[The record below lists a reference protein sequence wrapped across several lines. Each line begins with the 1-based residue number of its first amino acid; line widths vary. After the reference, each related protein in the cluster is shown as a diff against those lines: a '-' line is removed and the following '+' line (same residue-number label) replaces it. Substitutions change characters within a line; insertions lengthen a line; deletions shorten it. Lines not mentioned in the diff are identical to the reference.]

1 MSTERTSSCPRGLPS
16 REWLGGGRPAGTAKG
31 PDTANSSDRGRTVTS
46 RALAILDAFTPGRP
60 ELTLAQICRLTGLR
74 HATAHRLVGELT
86 AWGALERLPGG
97 TYVIGLRL
105 WELGTLNPRG
115 LPLRVRAMPV
125 MEDLHAA
132 TRQHVQLAVL
142 DGTEALV
149 VERIS
154 ATGAVPVVS
163 NVGGRLPLHASAVG
177 QVLLAHAGEE
187 QFTAVVGGGLA
198 PLTARTITDPTA
210 LRLTLAECRRT
221 GVAVV
226 HEEMSPD
233 AHSVA
238 VPVSDSKGRVV
249 AALSVVCA
257 DARTHLLVPAVVLAG
272 RGISRG
278 LGARVLP

>member
-1 MSTERTSSCPRGLPS
+1 M
-16 REWLGGGRPAGTAKG
+16 KG
-31 PDTANSSDRGRTVTS
+31 ADTANSSDRGRTVTS
-46 RALAILDAFTPGRP
+46 RALAVLGAFTEGRP

-86 AWGALERLPGG
+86 AWGALERLPSGA
-97 TYVIGLRL
+97 YVIGLRL

-115 LPLRVRAMPV
+115 LPLRVRAMPI

-142 DGTEALV
+142 DGTDALV

-154 ATGAVPVVS
+154 AAGAVSVVS
-163 NVGGRLPLHASAVG
+163 QVGGRLPLHASAVG

-187 QFTAVVGGGLA
+187 LFTDVVRNGLA
-198 PLTARTITDPTA
+198 RSRFTPRTITDPAT
-210 LRLTLAECRRT
+210 LRLALAECRRT

-226 HEEMSPD
+226 REEMSPD

-238 VPVSDSKGRVV
+238 APVTDSKDRVV

-272 RGISRG
+272 CGISRG
-278 LGARVLP
+278 LGADAVL

>member
-1 MSTERTSSCPRGLPS
+1 MNGHLPVTAVCPPRES
-16 REWLGGGRPAGTAKG
+16 RQDEAPATAAKG

-46 RALAILDAFTPGRP
+46 RALAILDAFTQERP

-74 HATAHRLVGELT
+74 HATAHRLAGELT
-86 AWGALERLPGG
+86 AWGALERLASGV
-97 TYVIGLRL
+97 YVIGLRL
-105 WELGTLNPRG
+105 WELGSLNPRG

-132 TRQHVQLAVL
+132 TQQHVQLAVL
-142 DGTEALV
+142 DGTDALV

-154 ATGAVPVVS
+154 SAGAVPLVS
-163 NVGGRLPLHASAVG
+163 QVGGRLPLHASAVG

-187 QFTAVVGGGLA
+187 LFTEVVRGGLTRFT
-198 PLTARTITDPTA
+198 PRTITDPAA
-210 LRLTLAECRRT
+210 LRLALAECRRT

-226 HEEMSPD
+226 REETSPD

-238 VPVSDSKGRVV
+238 APVTDSKGRVV
-249 AALSVVCA
+249 AALSVVGT

-272 RGISRG
+272 RGVSRG
-278 LGARVLP
+278 PGSGAAP